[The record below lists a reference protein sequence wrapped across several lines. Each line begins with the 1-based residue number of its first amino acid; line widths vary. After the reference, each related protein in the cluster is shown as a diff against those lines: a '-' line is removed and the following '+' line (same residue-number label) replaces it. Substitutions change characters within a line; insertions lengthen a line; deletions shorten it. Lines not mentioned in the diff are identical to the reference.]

1 MLNERIFTL
10 FKRNLQHTLTYWSV
24 FFSFGLCIAFLGPTI
39 LDLRCQ
45 TQATLHQITWVFF
58 SQQLCLLI
66 GSSVGGIFKKT
77 LFCSLL
83 ALFICTLLIS
93 VIFAIIPLCE
103 NVVVLAIAMAV
114 TGLAMGVIDTIANL
128 QLVKIYQKDSAVFLQ
143 VLHFFIGLGALVSPL
158 IADPFLS
165 ETNCLLSNTTRNT
178 TGTLHHIRHTLS
190 GTTIHNLSRYDL
202 PMDGEIVTQVSY
214 AFWIMALINIPVPV
228 AVFLLMK
235 RERMVPC
242 CNLSSPPLLK
252 KDELAL
258 EEQSTDG
265 QSYEC
270 AGHGNLFSCCQS
282 EKIKDVPFSFFAIH
296 ALGGLVLF
304 MTDGLVGVYSGFV
317 YSYAVAPPVHLSHKV
332 AGYLNSVFWGAIT
345 VGRLIS
351 IPLSY
356 RFRPATLLFFNLSG
370 VIITVFLLTIFYNSS
385 PFLFVGTWFLGM
397 FVSSVFPCMVAYTED
412 ILEYQGCATSV
423 LVTLAGLGEMVLQL
437 IVGTVIYSEGSYSFL
452 MCGIIIGCLGALIYL
467 MLFFVQRI
475 HRHSTLGTS
484 SKPAPLQE
492 PGSQQVN

>member
-1 MLNERIFTL
+1 
-10 FKRNLQHTLTYWSV
+10 
-24 FFSFGLCIAFLGPTI
+24 
-39 LDLRCQ
+39 
-45 TQATLHQITWVFF
+45 
-58 SQQLCLLI
+58 
-66 GSSVGGIFKKT
+66 
-77 LFCSLL
+77 
-83 ALFICTLLIS
+83 
-93 VIFAIIPLCE
+93 
-103 NVVVLAIAMAV
+103 MAV

-202 PMDGEIVTQVSY
+202 PMD
-214 AFWIMALINIPVPV
+214 VPV

-304 MTDGLVGVYSGFV
+304 MTDGLV
-317 YSYAVAPPVHLSHKV
+317 
-332 AGYLNSVFWGAIT
+332 
-345 VGRLIS
+345 
-351 IPLSY
+351 
-356 RFRPATLLFFNLSG
+356 
-370 VIITVFLLTIFYNSS
+370 
-385 PFLFVGTWFLGM
+385 
-397 FVSSVFPCMVAYTED
+397 
-412 ILEYQGCATSV
+412 
-423 LVTLAGLGEMVLQL
+423 
-437 IVGTVIYSEGSYSFL
+437 VIYSEGSYSFL

-475 HRHSTLGTS
+475 HRHSTLGKTCS
-484 SKPAPLQE
+484 PSCILEGSKFLSALVNLSLSMGNNMLNQPERLT
-492 PGSQQVN
+492 GS